1 MGIVGNAFR
10 YSKFRFLFS
19 KKGYAMVKFF
29 GFVLAVA
36 SLVGSANA
44 ALLASWTFV
53 DGSQGG
59 EATTGD
65 VFAGDQAGDFSGNSL
80 GYTSTSIST
89 SAAGLS
95 LVRKAV
101 FYLQASSASSATI
114 DSFTFDALRGTSA
127 NPPSSTGVRTVR
139 VSVEA
144 NKGSGTPDAG
154 FVAGTNVTGLSVSP
168 NSTSNLTNSYIEYEG
183 LFSTPVTLLSGDILR
198 LVVTYTASGTAT
210 AQTVNRLDNM
220 KIFGSAVP
228 EPTSMAVFGLLG
240 AGIAAR
246 RIRRK
251 A

>member
-1 MGIVGNAFR
+1 
-10 YSKFRFLFS
+10 
-19 KKGYAMVKFF
+19 MVKFF

-44 ALLASWTFV
+44 ALLSSWTFV
-53 DGSQGG
+53 DGSQAGQ
-59 EATTGD
+59 ATTGN
-65 VFAGDQAGDFSGNSL
+65 VIAGEQVGDFSGNSV

-89 SAAGLS
+89 SATGLS

-114 DSFTFDALRGTSA
+114 DSFTFDALRGTNA
-127 NPPSSTGVRTVR
+127 EPPTSTGVRTVK

-144 NKGSGTPDAG
+144 NKGSGTPDSG

-168 NSTSNLTNSYIEYEG
+168 NSTSNLTNNFIEYEG
-183 LFSTPVTLLSGDILR
+183 LFGTPVTLLSGDILR
-198 LVVTYTASGTAT
+198 LVVTYTASGSAT

-220 KIFGSAVP
+220 KIFGSAIP

-240 AGIAAR
+240 TGVAFR
-246 RIRRK
+246 RLRRK